1 MPAQLGIFGFEVIQ
15 RAQSLLFFRIEE
27 VSFCIINRFCFN
39 SLYKEDYYVQ
49 ENDLFGFFCFGA
61 GPGSD
66 EHS

>member
-1 MPAQLGIFGFEVIQ
+1 MNLRCIFNAKSAIGHRKLAI
-15 RAQSLLFFRIEE
+15 L
-27 VSFCIINRFCFN
+27 INNECFGVWPRHGYFN
-39 SLYKEDYYVQ
+39 SFLKEDYYVQ